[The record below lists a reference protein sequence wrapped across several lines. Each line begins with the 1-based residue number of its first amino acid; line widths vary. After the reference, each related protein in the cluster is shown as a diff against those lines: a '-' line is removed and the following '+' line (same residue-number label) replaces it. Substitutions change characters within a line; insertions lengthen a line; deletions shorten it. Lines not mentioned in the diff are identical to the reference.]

1 MPGTSINPFAGKW
14 IYRSYLNEP
23 DMPEFGEGIFTFD
36 DTPLGH
42 LTGKLMMPIT
52 SPTLQLDLR
61 GNFQLGTPFAARFQG
76 NGVAGTG
83 TAGWIYNYIGYYI
96 PAWPDGVKQVPAFVG
111 SVIRTVA
118 HGPTSPAGV
127 VASFIAI
134 RA

>member
-1 MPGTSINPFAGKW
+1 MSNNPFAGKW
-14 IYRSYLNEP
+14 NYQSYLNEASQP
-23 DMPEFGEGIFTFD
+23 IFGQGVITFD

-42 LTGKLMMPIT
+42 LAGKLVMPGANNT
-52 SPTLQLDLR
+52 TLTLTLR

-76 NGVAGTG
+76 NGIAGTG

-96 PAWPDGVKQVPAFVG
+96 PAWPDGVKEVPAFVG

-127 VASFIAI
+127 VASFIAV